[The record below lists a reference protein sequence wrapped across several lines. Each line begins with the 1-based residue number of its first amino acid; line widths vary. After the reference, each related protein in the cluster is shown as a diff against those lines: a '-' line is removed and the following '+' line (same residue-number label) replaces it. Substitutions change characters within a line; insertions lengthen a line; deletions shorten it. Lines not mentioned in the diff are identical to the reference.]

1 MEVAKAASKTWT
13 KGVISRPWHPTILLQ
28 ESKRLKRSAKHGHSH
43 PSLPLMSGKLH
54 ASMELFLLWSLLFK
68 LLSPSVDIEFTR
80 TKPSYLRNAI
90 VITWP
95 DRIFLLAC
103 VTSLEGQTVINL
115 IADATSAFAQHSL
128 ISTVYVVQGVVYG
141 EYTEPGL
148 PQLMNETPW

>member
-1 MEVAKAASKTWT
+1 
-13 KGVISRPWHPTILLQ
+13 
-28 ESKRLKRSAKHGHSH
+28 
-43 PSLPLMSGKLH
+43 
-54 ASMELFLLWSLLFK
+54 MELFLLGSLLSK

-80 TKPSYLRNAI
+80 TKPSYFRNAI

-95 DRIFLLAC
+95 DRIFLLAF

-148 PQLMNETPW
+148 PQLMNETP